1 MSSFE
6 RMLLLKAA
14 TDYWKYRVKLLE
26 RGKENI
32 KNILMNK
39 LETEKCLIY
48 MINIVLCGEAARGQV
63 FYFGRPAFFRCAT
76 NLLMR
81 AGDL

>member
-1 MSSFE
+1 
-6 RMLLLKAA
+6 
-14 TDYWKYRVKLLE
+14 
-26 RGKENI
+26 
-32 KNILMNK
+32 MNK
-39 LETEKCLIY
+39 LETEKCLIC
-48 MINIVLCGEAARGQV
+48 MINIVMCGEAARGQV